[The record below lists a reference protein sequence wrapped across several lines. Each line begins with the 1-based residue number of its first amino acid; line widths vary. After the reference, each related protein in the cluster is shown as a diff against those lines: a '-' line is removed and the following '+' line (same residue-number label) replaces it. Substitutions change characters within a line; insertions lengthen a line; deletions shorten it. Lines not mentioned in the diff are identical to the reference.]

1 MQLPLYI
8 LTALSLGTATTL
20 AAPFPGTEVS
30 AQSAST
36 YHWHGCGSVGSCYS
50 DGDCQVDENCL
61 SMAQNE
67 TSHVHCGQENHPTA
81 CWAEWFE

>member
-1 MQLPLYI
+1 MQLSLYI
-8 LTALSLGTATTL
+8 LAALSLGTTTTL

-67 TSHVHCGQENHPTA
+67 NHPTA